1 MDENR
6 DGFPE
11 EAQDR
16 QDHRAEAPLPDMEP
30 PELFRQENAPE
41 ETGQPVREPGQSRA
55 AQPGRRLQKENTW
68 HRLWR
73 DYGYIPVTVVCMLL
87 LFKVIFQIAWV
98 PSGSME
104 TTLPTRSLLLSWQ
117 LPYAVSDPTPQR
129 GEIVTFW
136 SDEMGKLLVKR
147 VIGLPGD
154 TVSFQDGY
162 VYVNGEELDES
173 YLPRQGISASGS
185 RREYAVPEGHLFFL
199 GDNRTGSW
207 DARSWDDPFIPVEN
221 VRSHVLVCISFLKG
235 NSWLGIRAVA

>member
-1 MDENR
+1 MDENK
-6 DGFPE
+6 DGLQP
-11 EAQDR
+11 ANPQ
-16 QDHRAEAPLPDMEP
+16 LPG
-30 PELFRQENAPE
+30 RGSAGSN
-41 ETGQPVREPGQSRA
+41 
-55 AQPGRRLQKENTW
+55 PGRRLQKESTAR
-68 HRLWR
+68 RLWR
-73 DYGYIPVTVVCMLL
+73 DYGFAPITVAVMLVL
-87 LFKVIFQIAWV
+87 LKVILQIAWV

-104 TTLPTRSLLLSWQ
+104 DTLPTRSLLLSWQ
-117 LPYAVSDPTPQR
+117 MPYVFADPTPQR
-129 GEIVTFW
+129 GDVVTFR
-136 SDEMGKLLVKR
+136 SEELGKLLVKR

-154 TVSFQDGY
+154 TVSFRDGY

-185 RREYAVPEGHLFFL
+185 REEYAVPEGHLFFL

>member
-1 MDENR
+1 MDENK
-6 DGFPE
+6 DGLQP
-11 EAQDR
+11 ADPQ
-16 QDHRAEAPLPDMEP
+16 LPG
-30 PELFRQENAPE
+30 RGSA
-41 ETGQPVREPGQSRA
+41 GSY
-55 AQPGRRLQKENTW
+55 PGRRLQKESTAR
-68 HRLWR
+68 RLWR
-73 DYGYIPVTVVCMLL
+73 DYGFAPITVAVMLVL
-87 LFKVIFQIAWV
+87 LKVILQIAWV

-104 TTLPTRSLLLSWQ
+104 DTLPTRSLLLSWQ
-117 LPYAVSDPTPQR
+117 LPYVFADPTPQR
-129 GEIVTFW
+129 GDVVTFR
-136 SDEMGKLLVKR
+136 SEELGKLLVKR

-162 VYVNGEELDES
+162 VYVNGEELNES

-185 RREYAVPEGHLFFL
+185 REEYAVPEGHLFFL

>member
-1 MDENR
+1 MQNKGGKRLAGD
-6 DGFPE
+6 PE
-11 EAQDR
+11 DKRPTPSQGD
-16 QDHRAEAPLPDMEP
+16 PDQTRP
-30 PELFRQENAPE
+30 AAPE
-41 ETGQPVREPGQSRA
+41 KSKAR
-55 AQPGRRLQKENTW
+55 K
-68 HRLWR
+68 LWD
-73 DYGYIPVTVVCMLL
+73 DYGYMVITLAVVFVVFRIILQL
-87 LFKVIFQIAWV
+87 AYV

-154 TVSFQDGY
+154 TVSFRDGY

-185 RREYAVPEGHLFFL
+185 REEYAVPEGHLFFL